1 MQIFLK
7 SATSSWH
14 RHQHGIF
21 AGCTISL
28 ILFLAGM
35 NVILE
40 YSLHTD
46 VPRFVINDKPFS
58 TAFMDDLNLLSSSV
72 SGAKT
77 FLHQC
82 TKGLKWASL
91 DFLADK
97 SRSIVIIKGRSMNT
111 TPYSVSE
118 PKNSIDVSSYI
129 PCSTPDQ
136 YNFWAES

>member
-1 MQIFLK
+1 
-7 SATSSWH
+7 
-14 RHQHGIF
+14 
-21 AGCTISL
+21 
-28 ILFLAGM
+28 
-35 NVILE
+35 
-40 YSLHTD
+40 
-46 VPRFVINDKPFS
+46 
-58 TAFMDDLNLLSSSV
+58 MDDLNLLSSSV

-77 FLHQC
+77 LLHQC